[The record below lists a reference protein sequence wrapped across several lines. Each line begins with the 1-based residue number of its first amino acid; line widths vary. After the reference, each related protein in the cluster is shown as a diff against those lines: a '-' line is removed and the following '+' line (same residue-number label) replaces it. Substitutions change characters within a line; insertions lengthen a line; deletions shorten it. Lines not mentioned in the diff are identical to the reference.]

1 MAGSLV
7 GKGTGIRVSPT
18 WIMIQILLID
28 YGDLA
33 SFLFFFFKLS
43 ELVFLTVEMEIAATL
58 LGFVDHNEIIQ
69 VKFILTFIKYPTNV
83 SCH

>member
-33 SFLFFFFKLS
+33 SFLFFFLTYQ
-43 ELVFLTVEMEIAATL
+43 LVFLTVEMEIAATL